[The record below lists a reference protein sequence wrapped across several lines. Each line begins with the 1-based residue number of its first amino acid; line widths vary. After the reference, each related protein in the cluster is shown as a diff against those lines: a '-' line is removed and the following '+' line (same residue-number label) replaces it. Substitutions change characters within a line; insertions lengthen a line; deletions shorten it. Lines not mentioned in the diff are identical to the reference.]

1 MRNINQAEKTKKPDY
16 DKFLKRILKIAVAV
30 IIILSLL
37 RMPRCDREETELFK
51 NSRKEFELV
60 NNYVLENFGHL
71 EDDIILIDQ
80 DENGEV
86 HSIYINGE
94 IIELTGELKR
104 AFDVMADAIHYRFD
118 SIKIEKNSISYGGD
132 TYRHYVYSK
141 NGKAPRYFHHKG
153 DGVMMTVYRL
163 QDNWYLTTV
172 NYR

>member
-1 MRNINQAEKTKKPDY
+1 MKTKQFDY
-16 DKFLKRILKIAVAV
+16 YKFFKLILKIAVAV
-30 IIILSLL
+30 IIILALL
-37 RMPRCDREETELFK
+37 SMPRCDREETELFK

-80 DENGEV
+80 DDNGDV

-94 IIELTGELKR
+94 NIELTDELNK
-104 AFDVMADAIHYRFD
+104 AFDVMADAIYYSFD

-141 NGKAPRYFHHKG
+141 NRKAPRYFHHKG

-163 QDNWYLTTV
+163 QNNWYLTTV